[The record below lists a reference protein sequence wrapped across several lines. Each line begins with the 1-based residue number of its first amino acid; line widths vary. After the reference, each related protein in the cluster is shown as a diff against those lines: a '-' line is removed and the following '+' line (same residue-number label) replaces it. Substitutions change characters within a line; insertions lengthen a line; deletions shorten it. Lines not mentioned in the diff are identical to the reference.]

1 MGGGWLAVHGLVAL
15 AAGLVALGSPYWLQ
29 PAPQGLL
36 GVDNAGL
43 LSVCYAGPSLPV
55 FEAMEGLDQAS
66 REELLTRLEV
76 AKRDWD
82 SGNYT
87 APASIDTQVLTEL
100 VSSFPKSDGCTR
112 VLQLPAVQGALLF
125 YRALPFPSGPD
136 YNAYQMAVIGLVAFF
151 CLFSAFLCVTFTL
164 IACLQGSVRRS
175 AVLLHVLSGLQ
186 VVCGAVA
193 VIVFLV
199 LCDKILAQVRSSDGK
214 VDISN
219 IAVAQEDQPWQVGL
233 LDILGWAFWLFVAAE
248 AWAIVS
254 WPGVCIAAAVSRAR
268 SPSRGGSSQL
278 LGAPPKSPMSPGS
291 GEYHEYVQY
300 TGKTPVAEHRPES
313 DSEMYTQGSET

>member
-76 AKRDWD
+76 AKSDWD

-151 CLFSAFLCVTFTL
+151 CLFSAFLCVTFML

-219 IAVAQEDQPWQVGL
+219 IA
-233 LDILGWAFWLFVAAE
+233 
-248 AWAIVS
+248 
-254 WPGVCIAAAVSRAR
+254 AAVSRAR
-268 SPSRGGSSQL
+268 SPSHGGSSQL

>member
-1 MGGGWLAVHGLVAL
+1 
-15 AAGLVALGSPYWLQ
+15 VALGSPYWLQ
-29 PAPQGLL
+29 PAPEGLL

-76 AKRDWD
+76 ARREWG
-82 SGNYT
+82 SGNFT
-87 APASIDTQVLTEL
+87 EPADIDVQVLAEL

-125 YRALPFPSGPD
+125 YRALPFPSGA
-136 YNAYQMAVIGLVAFF
+136 NLNNYQMAVIGLVAFF
-151 CLFSAFLCVTFTL
+151 CLFSAFLCVSFTL
-164 IACLQGSVRRS
+164 IACLQGSVRRN
-175 AVLLHVLSGLQ
+175 AAILHVLSGLQ

-199 LCDKILAQVRSSDGK
+199 MCDKILAQVRYSDGRI
-214 VDISN
+214 DISN
-219 IAVAQEDQPWQVGL
+219 IAVSVEDQPWRVGL

-248 AWAIVS
+248 VWAIVS
-254 WPGVCIAAAVSRAR
+254 WPGLCIAVAVSRAR
-268 SPSRGGSSQL
+268 SLSRGGSSQL
-278 LGAPPKSPMSPGS
+278 LGDGALPMSPTSPGS

-300 TGKTPVAEHRPES
+300 TGKTPVAQNRDS
-313 DSEMYTQGSET
+313 DSEIYTQGSET